1 MCEREPAATGRWGDV
16 IWAID
21 ASGSAPARD
30 FFLKLGDKDAAK
42 VEALF
47 KLLAEYGRI
56 VNREKFKKLDDRQGQ
71 ALWEFKSFQLR
82 FLGGFAPGRQ
92 FLVAVGL
99 RKKRHDHRPRDLDR
113 AARIL
118 GEHLSRQAGGSRR

>member
-1 MCEREPAATGRWGDV
+1 MCEHEPAATGRWGDV
-16 IWAID
+16 AWAID

-30 FFLKLGDKDAAK
+30 FFQDLDDTDAAK

-47 KLLAEYGRI
+47 KRLAEYGRI
-56 VNREKFKKLDDRQGQ
+56 TNREKFKKLGERQGQ

-82 FLGGFAPGRQ
+82 FLGGFAPGGQ

-99 RKKRHDHRPRDLDR
+99 RKKRDGHRPRDLDR

-118 GEHLSRQAGGSRR
+118 REHLSRRAGGSRR